1 MKRFVLIA
9 CAALAAFG
17 PGCTIDTIPDGLR
30 RTPDGPGAT
39 VVFDPTARPLPEIP
53 IPNDVGTFAD
63 PTSRTGRRINSSLF
77 APTYMERK
85 AREGFN
91 DLEGWG
97 TYAPISVSFAKPD
110 HGDPQKP
117 ALDLANVM
125 TRMQGDRYA
134 FEDDPVYVIN
144 LKTGVPAIVD
154 VGAGNFPYTLKDRD
168 RYSPND
174 PHAASQTLVFE
185 DREEGAG
192 LLQGDYRPDLDT
204 DFDGVLDHPNTFGPP
219 GQIPGLDNL
228 LTWYERETDTLI
240 MRPLLPLEEK
250 TEYAVILTDRLKGSD
265 GNPVKSPFSAI
276 HHPQQ
281 KDAIARVQG
290 ILSDPSRKNYY
301 GDLAGTG
308 LSHVAFAWSFTTQPV
323 LEDMRLLRDGLYG
336 KGPFARFKDQFPAKA
351 TILPAAGKVRGDQ
364 APNWTSDP
372 ICAQRAKTP
381 YAVYLNDA
389 DIRESFVKLYKDVFD
404 YDPGDVKALDEANSN
419 IDHVVI
425 GTYQSPFLEGDPK
438 GQDPDAR
445 FHVNFMTGEG
455 DVRADTVS
463 FWLAIPKTTSHAKQP
478 FPVALFG
485 HGVGGNASESL
496 SHGGNY
502 ARNGLATAV
511 INMPQHGLPDLV
523 DIRVKATAEL
533 STRCL
538 TPWVDAVLTGRALDR
553 NGDGDQDPGWWW
565 WTMHIANVRDN
576 VRQGTLDQMQLTR
589 ILKTFD
595 GKTMSGQDYNGDG
608 KEDLAGDFDGNGT
621 PDVGGPDNP
630 ITAAGESLGG
640 IMSEILGGIDPNV
653 VATAPM
659 SGGAG
664 LTDIGLR
671 SYGVTESLGQLMS
684 PLVIAI
690 PATDR
695 LPASN
700 GDKKTNCGSDQ
711 MSVRIFAEDG
721 DDIPEVELACLDGNE
736 LQKDWTVVVTNITS
750 KEVHCAGTLD
760 GGRFRVPIGAS
771 TGDRLDVQIYK
782 AKAAVDSFKTCIPSA
797 DAPVG
802 RDIRTFEEQAPT
814 YGKVASGGCDD
825 VGNGKGCA
833 QFMDRFFP
841 VGSALVSPQDGLG
854 FARNTPQFRR
864 FFQLGQTGG
873 DSADPANYAP
883 YYMIRPLLDPDGKPT
898 PPHALLGVNTV
909 GDGFVN
915 IATGIAFARAAGAVP
930 FLPPEALSK
939 YPEYADY
946 VTPAALYAQLGGR
959 TPNEVLMQGNVIEG
973 IARLAR
979 HPAGPNCAAN
989 YDTTDKVTCPGT
1001 ATIDPVTCQQALF
1014 DADWL
1019 SEGRMPFDQQHP
1031 TLPLRLARIAGLHVT
1046 DATTLA
1052 QAWAPRI
1059 VGSPFTPDD
1068 KAWGSSAPLVGM
1080 VDVYLQPQ
1088 GQHTWDSGDACKIWD
1103 GATYGGNMDGRFL
1116 VTSGKDLYYLSHPA
1130 THECLETRDC
1140 PMFK

>member
-1 MKRFVLIA
+1 MKRILLGF
-9 CAALAAFG
+9 CTALAAFG

-30 RTPDGPGAT
+30 RTPDGPGAK
-39 VVFDPTARPLPEIP
+39 VVFEPTARPLPEIP
-53 IPNDVGTFAD
+53 IPNDVATFAD
-63 PTSRTGRRINSSLF
+63 PTSRTGRRINASLV

-85 AREGFN
+85 AREAFA
-91 DLEGWG
+91 DAEGWG
-97 TYAPISVSFAKPD
+97 TYAPISVRFAKPENA
-110 HGDPQKP
+110 DPREP
-117 ALDLANVM
+117 ALDLANVVS
-125 TRMQGDRYA
+125 RMQGDRYA

-168 RYSPND
+168 RYWPND
-174 PHAASQTLVFE
+174 PHVASQTLVFE

-192 LLQGDYRPDLDT
+192 LLQSDYTPALDT

-240 MRPLLPLEEK
+240 LRPLLPLEEK

-281 KDAIARVQG
+281 KDAITRVQA
-290 ILSDPSRKNYY
+290 ILSDPARKNYY
-301 GDLAGTG
+301 GDLAGSG
-308 LSHVAFAWSFTTQPV
+308 LGHVAFAWSFTTEPV

-351 TILPAAGKVRGDQ
+351 TILRAAGKFPGEPSPGWD
-364 APNWTSDP
+364 SDP
-372 ICAQRAKTP
+372 VCKARAKAP
-381 YAVYLNDA
+381 YAVYINDP
-389 DIRESFVKLYKDVFD
+389 DVRESFVKLYKEVFG
-404 YDPGDVKALDEANSN
+404 YDAGDVKALDEANTN

-425 GTYQSPFLEGDPK
+425 RTYKSPFLEGDPK

-455 DVRADTVS
+455 DVREDTVS

-478 FPVALFG
+478 FAVALFG

-511 INMPQHGLPDLV
+511 INMPQHGLPDIV
-523 DIRVKATAEL
+523 DVRVKSTAEL

-640 IMSEILGGIDPNV
+640 IMSEILGGIDHNV
-653 VATAPM
+653 TATAPM

-684 PLVIAI
+684 PLLIAI
-690 PATDR
+690 PASDR
-695 LPASN
+695 PPRGN
-700 GDKKTNCGSDQ
+700 GDKKTNCGSTQ

-721 DDIPEVELACLDGNE
+721 DDIPEVEIACLDAAD

-771 TGDRLDVQIYK
+771 TGDRLVVQIYK
-782 AKAAVDSFKTCIPSA
+782 TKDAIDSYGTCVVRA
-797 DAPVG
+797 DATLA
-802 RDIRTFEEQAPT
+802 RDIRTFEQPAPT
-814 YGKVASGGCDD
+814 YTKVATGGCTDD
-825 VGNGKGCA
+825 GGKGCA

-841 VGSALVSPQDGLG
+841 VGSKLVSPQDGLG
-854 FARNTPQFRR
+854 
-864 FFQLGQTGG
+864 
-873 DSADPANYAP
+873 SAEQDGPA
-883 YYMIRPLLDPDGKPT
+883 
-898 PPHALLGVNTV
+898 
-909 GDGFVN
+909 
-915 IATGIAFARAAGAVP
+915 
-930 FLPPEALSK
+930 EA
-939 YPEYADY
+939 
-946 VTPAALYAQLGGR
+946 
-959 TPNEVLMQGNVIEG
+959 
-973 IARLAR
+973 
-979 HPAGPNCAAN
+979 C
-989 YDTTDKVTCPGT
+989 
-1001 ATIDPVTCQQALF
+1001 
-1014 DADWL
+1014 
-1019 SEGRMPFDQQHP
+1019 
-1031 TLPLRLARIAGLHVT
+1031 
-1046 DATTLA
+1046 
-1052 QAWAPRI
+1052 
-1059 VGSPFTPDD
+1059 
-1068 KAWGSSAPLVGM
+1068 
-1080 VDVYLQPQ
+1080 
-1088 GQHTWDSGDACKIWD
+1088 
-1103 GATYGGNMDGRFL
+1103 
-1116 VTSGKDLYYLSHPA
+1116 
-1130 THECLETRDC
+1130 
-1140 PMFK
+1140 